1 MLLYFY
7 RSLQVPVLN
16 QALKKL
22 TVTYYPQNGEEPYRT
37 VTTEGSS
44 KKTYLNDNCK
54 TAQSYENDS
63 NLNRIDDDAPKINQE
78 YVNAP
83 NIIKNHEGVPI
94 LTNNYATAPKDKNC
108 ETATILNKSYETAPN
123 DKNYQSV
130 PNLDYIQAP
139 EFNSKFYRGDVPLK
153 VVHESVFKL
162 VQSSPNGV
170 WSSRYS
176 GDLNIRH
183 LNK

>member
-7 RSLQVPVLN
+7 RSLQVPVQN
-16 QALKKL
+16 QPPKKL

-44 KKTYLNDNCK
+44 KKTYLKDNCK

-63 NLNRIDDDAPKINQE
+63 NLNRIDDDAPKINKK
-78 YVNAP
+78 YGNAP
-83 NIIKNHEGVPI
+83 NINKNHEGVPI
-94 LTNNYATAPKDKNC
+94 LTNNYATAPKDKK
-108 ETATILNKSYETAPN
+108 TATILNKSYETAPN
-123 DKNYQSV
+123 EKSYENAR
-130 PNLDYIQAP
+130 NIDYIQAP

-153 VVHESVFKL
+153 EVYESVFKL